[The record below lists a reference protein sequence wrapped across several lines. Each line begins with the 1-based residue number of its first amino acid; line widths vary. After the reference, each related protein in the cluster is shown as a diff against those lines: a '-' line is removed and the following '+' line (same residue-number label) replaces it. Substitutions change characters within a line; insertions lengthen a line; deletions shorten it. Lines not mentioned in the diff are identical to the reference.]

1 MDYGQ
6 IQKKKRLLEQ
16 KKGSIPRET
25 LEQMEAE
32 FEAQFTYDSLS
43 LSGSSLSLEEVKAI
57 LSRARKKESAE
68 TE

>member
-6 IQKKKRLLEQ
+6 IQKKKQLLEQ
-16 KKGSIPRET
+16 KKESIPRET

-43 LSGSSLSLEEVKAI
+43 LSDSSLSLEEVKAI
-57 LSRARKKESAE
+57 LSRTRKKESAE